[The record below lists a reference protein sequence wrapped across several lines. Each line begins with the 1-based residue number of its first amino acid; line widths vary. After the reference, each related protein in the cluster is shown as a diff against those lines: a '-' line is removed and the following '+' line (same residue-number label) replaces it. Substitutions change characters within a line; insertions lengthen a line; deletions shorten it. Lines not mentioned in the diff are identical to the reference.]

1 MYLVMSS
8 IKNDPR
14 NFPPEPG
21 SEKENLS
28 DNQNSSANS
37 KKKAFVLYFLNL
49 QFLR

>member
-14 NFPPEPG
+14 NYPPEPG
-21 SEKENLS
+21 SEKENPS

-37 KKKAFVLYFLNL
+37 KNKSIVLYFLNF